1 MTKKKGSA
9 DDFSSIL
16 GDINP
21 EAIKPQEPSIPERG
35 VGEGVQALKKPK
47 STANDTQTT
56 FYYPKSWKRRLKEQ
70 ALHEDT
76 TVNALVLE
84 GVRLVFEKRG
94 ISLN

>member
-1 MTKKKGSA
+1 MAKKKGSA

-16 GDINP
+16 GTISP
-21 EAIKPQEPSIPERG
+21 EPEI
-35 VGEGVQALKKPK
+35 QAAPEEKKPVAPRVAGK
-47 STANDTQTT
+47 TTGNDAQTT
-56 FYYPKSWKRRLKEQ
+56 LYYPKAWKRRLKEQ

-94 ISLN
+94 ISLD